1 MGPTFLSPGDA
12 VVLHETVKLPK
23 PVPYCQLANVA
34 GLVWPFFGH
43 DEDPSDDFDGALA
56 GIPSPVPG
64 CVTPGSGTALALT
77 KLTLTSLIRDAGL
90 AYNYQYGLQ

>member
-64 CVTPGSGTALALT
+64 CVPPGGGTDLALT
-77 KLTLTSLIRDAGL
+77 KLTLPSHSRGAGRDYIRPDGL
-90 AYNYQYGLQ
+90 K